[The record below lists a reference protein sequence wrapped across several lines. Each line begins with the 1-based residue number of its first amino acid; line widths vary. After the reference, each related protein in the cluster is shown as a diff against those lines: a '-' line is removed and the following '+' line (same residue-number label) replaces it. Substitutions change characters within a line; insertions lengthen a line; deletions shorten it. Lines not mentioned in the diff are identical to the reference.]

1 MWCILNG
8 VENKLEQRKRTG
20 RKLEHIAVDEKVK
33 MVETGAWARHDGRR
47 RSLRADTVVGRH
59 GRRGAAIEKV
69 DVVSLN
75 PIGAV
80 ETPEKLDP
88 CVRVVGEGP
97 KQPRRLPVSDLER
110 PSNAGP

>member
-1 MWCILNG
+1 MLDSLG
-8 VENKLEQRKRTG
+8 VVAGEERK
-20 RKLEHIAVDEKVK
+20 EKISK
-33 MVETGAWARHDGRR
+33 QSRHYGRR

-88 CVRVVGEGP
+88 CLRVVGEGP

-110 PSNAGP
+110 SSNAGP